1 MPQDSLYG
9 VAEYMRDWPR
19 AFENVEHQEGAAMRL
34 MCNHGVS
41 FDEDEAKHCGAREVR
56 ELWPRFFGTCEECGF
71 RGIYYDSYAHYI
83 YGDW

>member
-1 MPQDSLYG
+1 
-9 VAEYMRDWPR
+9 
-19 AFENVEHQEGAAMRL
+19 MRL